1 MSGPYQ
7 LFAGD
12 RYYPGGG
19 VDDLQGTFPSLAA
32 ALEHVDAYRSE
43 AIESYARAFGG
54 RPSHEVGWEWW
65 QVVDGDV
72 AVVDSRDE
80 QRLPLWRY
88 AFAEFLRV
96 CSLESRV
103 GGGWVGVDHETG
115 EVGVDIPGWITPADA
130 RRLATVLLAAADE
143 AERG

>member
-103 GGGWVGVDHETG
+103 GGGWVGVDHSTG
-115 EVGVDIPGWITPADA
+115 
-130 RRLATVLLAAADE
+130 LATLSLISS
-143 AERG
+143 G